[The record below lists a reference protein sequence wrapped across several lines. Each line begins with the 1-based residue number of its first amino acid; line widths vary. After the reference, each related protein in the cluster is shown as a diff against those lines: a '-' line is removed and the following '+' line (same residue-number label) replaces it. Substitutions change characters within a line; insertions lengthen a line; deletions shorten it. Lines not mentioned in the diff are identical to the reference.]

1 MPLAY
6 GKVLDDPTLAA
17 IGARLGANP
26 AQVALAWSLAK
37 GYAAIPSSTQR
48 ANLAAAQLV
57 LASKDMRRSM
67 PWSAAN
73 GWSARTSPP
82 IGIDRAGRLI
92 RPAPGSA
99 GRCPLH

>member
-26 AQVALAWSLAK
+26 AQEALAWSLAK

-57 LASKDMRRSM
+57 LASKDI
-67 PWSAAN
+67 AAIDALER
-73 GWSARTSPP
+73 GERLVSP
-82 IGIDRAGRLI
+82 DF
-92 RPAPGSA
+92 APDWD
-99 GRCPLH
+99 